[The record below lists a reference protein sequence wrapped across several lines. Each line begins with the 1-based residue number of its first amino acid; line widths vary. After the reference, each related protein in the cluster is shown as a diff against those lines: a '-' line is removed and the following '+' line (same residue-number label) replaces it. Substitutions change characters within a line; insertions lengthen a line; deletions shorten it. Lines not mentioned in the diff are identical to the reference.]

1 MKTSQGVGFPQAERA
16 SFNVSSLT
24 KTAKTVLIR
33 ITAAIGN
40 GVSISP
46 NTVPTNKAKKCHA
59 NTVRP
64 AGTGINHKITE
75 ARRQTMALA
84 PLLWSR
90 EGGLGLPGM
99 VLAADGRTCGSEVEV
114 GISDSH

>member
-1 MKTSQGVGFPQAERA
+1 
-16 SFNVSSLT
+16 
-24 KTAKTVLIR
+24 
-33 ITAAIGN
+33 
-40 GVSISP
+40 
-46 NTVPTNKAKKCHA
+46 
-59 NTVRP
+59 
-64 AGTGINHKITE
+64 
-75 ARRQTMALA
+75 MALA